1 MKKAYNGGKKNKK
14 NKKSKILEKYKES
27 KKFGKSS
34 TDILKSVKSDYA
46 LANIFNYINLNQKL
60 KIVKVSKNLQK
71 RLKIG
76 IHHYIFKKI
85 YYKLEKGEKFNI
97 DFNYNYNHEDIMYYI
112 NREFRFWI
120 DEKTSKKLLIDFFN
134 DIYNQYY
141 EDYIIV
147 NYLFPTSSLY
157 DIPLYINFL
166 VSLNCPIKICVRVPI
181 DIFVEECKFDHSYND
196 SVLFKDAQRIALKK
210 FDFDKNVFGFDFFFD
225 PESEMYCKKYDYYE
239 ELFLDSFL
247 NKIDKKFEDLEY
259 VLINSYLLNS
269 LINCDKYKFFEKNF
283 KKFEIYNENESS
295 FIELIKNIDKIKSN
309 LKTEELKIILLDEK
323 AEQIG
328 KLDLSNINIKKLELR
343 GIYNIKKSIH
353 SYCILDDK
361 TIKNLE
367 SLVIYKTPIFF
378 KEMDNI
384 IFPNLNT
391 LNISGINFGKIF
403 KKKVL
408 LNNNTFPKISHLTL
422 EIISTNDYYYV
433 TQILEYSKL
442 TLIELNLLANFDFDI
457 KKEKNEHSS
466 ENDDNNSDNDD
477 DNNSHNDNIINDNI
491 INDNNDNN
499 HNDEKDKNEDD
510 YYTKDDEDKY
520 VKLSNA
526 ILDLKNLKYLR
537 INNFFSFNNFIDII
551 LTKYKSDKLI
561 EFKSNCIKL
570 IDSKT
575 FIKNNNNLK
584 IINLV

>member
-1 MKKAYNGGKKNKK
+1 M
-14 NKKSKILEKYKES
+14 
-27 KKFGKSS
+27 
-34 TDILKSVKSDYA
+34 
-46 LANIFNYINLNQKL
+46 
-60 KIVKVSKNLQK
+60 
-71 RLKIG
+71 
-76 IHHYIFKKI
+76 
-85 YYKLEKGEKFNI
+85 
-97 DFNYNYNHEDIMYYI
+97 
-112 NREFRFWI
+112 
-120 DEKTSKKLLIDFFN
+120 
-134 DIYNQYY
+134 
-141 EDYIIV
+141 
-147 NYLFPTSSLY
+147 
-157 DIPLYINFL
+157 
-166 VSLNCPIKICVRVPI
+166 
-181 DIFVEECKFDHSYND
+181 
-196 SVLFKDAQRIALKK
+196 
-210 FDFDKNVFGFDFFFD
+210 
-225 PESEMYCKKYDYYE
+225 
-239 ELFLDSFL
+239 
-247 NKIDKKFEDLEY
+247 
-259 VLINSYLLNS
+259 
-269 LINCDKYKFFEKNF
+269 
-283 KKFEIYNENESS
+283 
-295 FIELIKNIDKIKSN
+295 
-309 LKTEELKIILLDEK
+309 
-323 AEQIG
+323 
-328 KLDLSNINIKKLELR
+328 SNINIKKLELR

-367 SLVIYKTPIFF
+367 NFVIYKTPIFF

-408 LNNNTFPKISHLTL
+408 LNSNTFPKISHLTL
-422 EIISTNDYYYV
+422 EIISTNDYYYIS
-433 TQILEYSKL
+433 QILEYSKL

-457 KKEKNEHSS
+457 KKEKNAHNN

-477 DNNSHNDNIINDNI
+477 DNNSYNDDDNYNNSDNSDNDNYNI

-499 HNDEKDKNEDD
+499 DNNEKDKGEDD

-537 INNFFSFNNFIDII
+537 INNFLSFNNFIDII

-570 IDSKT
+570 TDAKT

>member
-14 NKKSKILEKYKES
+14 NKKNKKSKILEKYKIS
-27 KKFGKSS
+27 KIKSS
-34 TDILKSVKSDYA
+34 TDILKSIKSDYA

-60 KIVKVSKNLQK
+60 KIVKESKSLQK

-76 IHHYIFKKI
+76 IHYYIFNKI
-85 YYKLEKGEKFNI
+85 YYKLEKGEKLNI
-97 DFNYNYNHEDIMYYI
+97 DFNGNHDHEDIMYYI
-112 NREFRFWI
+112 NRERRFWI
-120 DEKTSKKLLIDFFN
+120 DEKTSKKILIDFFN

-141 EDYIIV
+141 KDYIIV
-147 NYLFPTSSLY
+147 NYRFPTACIY
-157 DIPLYINFL
+157 IPHYFNFL
-166 VSLNCPIKICVRVPI
+166 VSLNCPIKICVGVPI
-181 DIFVEECKFDHSYND
+181 DAFIEEISFDHSYND
-196 SVLFKDAQRIALKK
+196 SALFKDLQEIALET
-210 FDFDKNVFGFDFFFD
+210 FDFDKNVFGFDFFYGL
-225 PESEMYCKKYDYYE
+225 EK
-239 ELFLDSFL
+239 ELYWDIYGDEFFLVSFL
-247 NKIDKKFEDLEY
+247 NKINKKFEDLEY
-259 VLINSYLLNS
+259 VRIHSHLLNS
-269 LINCDKYKFFEKNF
+269 LINRDKIKFFEKNF
-283 KKFEIYNENESS
+283 KKFEIYNENESYFIK
-295 FIELIKNIDKIKSN
+295 FIENIDKIKSN

-323 AEQIG
+323 TKQIG
-328 KLDLSNINIKKLELR
+328 KLDLSNINIKKLELK
-343 GIYNIKKSIH
+343 GIYNIKKPID

-378 KEMDNI
+378 KEMDNV

-391 LNISGINFGKIF
+391 LNISGIDFGKIF
-403 KKKVL
+403 KKNVL

-422 EIISTNDYYYV
+422 EIISIFDYLYI

-442 TLIELNLLANFDFDI
+442 TLIELNLLANFDSDI
-457 KKEKNEHSS
+457 KKEKNEHSH

-477 DNNSHNDNIINDNI
+477 DNDNNSDNDNIINDNI

-499 HNDEKDKNEDD
+499 DNNEKDKGEVDYSTVEDL
-510 YYTKDDEDKY
+510 Y

-537 INNFFSFNNFIDII
+537 INNFFSFYNFIDII

-570 IDSKT
+570 IDAKT

-584 IINLV
+584 IIDLV

>member
-1 MKKAYNGGKKNKK
+1 
-14 NKKSKILEKYKES
+14 
-27 KKFGKSS
+27 
-34 TDILKSVKSDYA
+34 
-46 LANIFNYINLNQKL
+46 
-60 KIVKVSKNLQK
+60 
-71 RLKIG
+71 
-76 IHHYIFKKI
+76 
-85 YYKLEKGEKFNI
+85 
-97 DFNYNYNHEDIMYYI
+97 MYYI
-112 NREFRFWI
+112 NREIRDGI
-120 DEKTSKKLLIDFFN
+120 DEKTSKKILIDFFN

-141 EDYIIV
+141 KDYIIV

-157 DIPLYINFL
+157 DIPLYFNFL

-181 DIFVEECKFDHSYND
+181 DVFVEECNFDHSYND
-196 SVLFKDAQRIALKK
+196 SVLFEDAQRMAIKK
-210 FDFDKNVFGFDFFFD
+210 FDFDKNVFGFDFFFYD
-225 PESEMYCKKYDYYE
+225 ESEMYCEKYNYYID
-239 ELFLDSFL
+239 LFLDSFL

-259 VLINSYLLNS
+259 VLINSYLLNN

-283 KKFEIYNENESS
+283 KKFEIYNKKESC
-295 FIELIKNIDKIKSN
+295 FIELIKNFDKIKSK

-323 AEQIG
+323 TKKIG

-343 GIYNIKKSIH
+343 GIYNIKKSIDT
-353 SYCILDDK
+353 YCILDDK
-361 TIKNLE
+361 TLKNLE
-367 SLVIYKTPIFF
+367 SLVIYNTPIFF
-378 KEMDNI
+378 KEKDNI

-403 KKKVL
+403 KKEVL

-433 TQILEYSKL
+433 TQILENSKL
-442 TLIELNLLANFDFDI
+442 TLIELNLLANFDFDK
-457 KKEKNEHSS
+457 KKEKNKHNN

-477 DNNSHNDNIINDNI
+477 DNDNNSDNDDDNDNNSDNDEDNNSHNDNIINDNI
-491 INDNNDNN
+491 INNNDNN
-499 HNDEKDKNEDD
+499 DNDEKDKNEDD
-510 YYTKDDEDKY
+510 YFIKDDEDKY

-570 IDSKT
+570 IDAKT